1 MGKIS
6 RVKYKQIDNSIFD
19 IRRAE
24 EFYFYYN
31 LIGMNDNIDD
41 EYIKYE
47 EDQSRIRNSTIKEMT
62 KNKMSYKSNTVMMI
76 PSPLQK
82 KVVCI
87 IEV

>member
-1 MGKIS
+1 
-6 RVKYKQIDNSIFD
+6 
-19 IRRAE
+19 
-24 EFYFYYN
+24 
-31 LIGMNDNIDD
+31 MNDNIDD